1 MPGFKYRM
9 QNILDIKIKL
19 ETQAKNEFAMAA
31 AALREEEEKLQNL
44 EERRIGYIDAMRE
57 AENDKLNVKRIIE
70 LKNSIETM
78 KSLIRTQMF
87 AVQKAQ
93 RAVEAARA
101 KLNAVMQERKTHE
114 NLKERDFEIFKKE
127 LAADEAKQIDQL
139 VSFTYNNKDKA
150 E

>member
-19 ETQAKNEFAMAA
+19 ETQAKNEFAVAA
-31 AALREEEEKLQNL
+31 AALLEEEEKLHDL
-44 EERRIGYIDAMRE
+44 EVRRAGYIDALRE
-57 AENDKLNVKRIIE
+57 AQNDILDIARIAE
-70 LKNSIETM
+70 LKRSIDTM

-93 RAVEAARA
+93 RAVETARA
-101 KLNAVMQERKTHE
+101 KLNAIMQERKTHE
-114 NLKERDFEIFKKE
+114 NLKERDFEIFKQE

-139 VSFTYNNKDKA
+139 VSFTYNNR
-150 E
+150 EE